1 MKCTYIIGAALAS
14 PVAVSQEMTFDID
27 SFLYLIMAINSQTR
41 ETVQGK
47 KNPIYR
53 ILCVNCNFCYRRAD
67 LLTNLQLPSYQL
79 KPVAL
84 AMMCILSSIDN
95 NKGDVILLQ

>member
-47 KNPIYR
+47 KIQFTVSCVLIATSVIGEQIY
-53 ILCVNCNFCYRRAD
+53 
-67 LLTNLQLPSYQL
+67 
-79 KPVAL
+79 
-84 AMMCILSSIDN
+84 
-95 NKGDVILLQ
+95 